1 MKNSILKLVKW
12 FCRRLTLNEFHSA
25 VTIFLE
31 VLNEER
37 HDIKFKPDEKPPHY
51 RNFRVDMVPPL
62 TESPLKNIQPELN
75 WQQLKHQF
83 RVRHGKDIAPVRRR
97 KGAQAPPAYC
107 TCEKCGA
114 PSRYLYLNDGKK
126 ASQVRCKICNSLSV
140 THRVRRESQAKY
152 FCPHC
157 GYALGEWKARKDA
170 IIFKCPNVKCPH
182 FLNNFQ
188 TLTPQE
194 RKERQNKY
202 NPNYKL
208 HYQYREYHFSP
219 GDLLPQRPE
228 LETRVNLNRIHNNYH
243 TVGLILS
250 CFINIGLSSRQT
262 RDVLKGFF
270 GLSVSHQTV
279 INYVNASAAIISPWL
294 DRNLPVPGKLAAGD
308 ETYIIVEN
316 QYQYTW
322 FIIDKITR
330 AICGYNLSNSRDTAS
345 ALATIRNAYGEP
357 GENPGEYEF
366 IGDGLPS
373 YDNAVMA
380 YNESLE
386 KPQIIR
392 RTVVGLENINQES
405 KDFRPLKQIVERLNR
420 TYKFHTRPRAG
431 FKTFSG
437 AISLT
442 TLFVAF
448 YNFLR
453 PHSFN
458 KKSAPPISLKCLDG
472 IDSFP
477 KQWEVLLKQAAI

>member
-1 MKNSILKLVKW
+1 LKNSILKLVKW

-25 VTIFLE
+25 VVIIQE
-31 VLNEER
+31 VLNGER
-37 HDIKFKPDEKPPHY
+37 HDIKFKPEKKPPHY

-62 TESPLKNIQPELN
+62 DEPLAKNTQPELN

-83 RVRHGKDIAPVRRR
+83 RVRHGKDITPVRRR
-97 KGAQAPPAYC
+97 KNAQIPPAYC

-114 PSRYLYLNDGKK
+114 PSRYLYINDGKK

-140 THRVRRESQAKY
+140 TNRTRRESQAKY
-152 FCPHC
+152 YCPHC
-157 GYALGEWKARKDA
+157 GYALFIWKIRKDA
-170 IIFKCPNVKCPH
+170 SIYKCPNNKCSH
-182 FLNNFQ
+182 YLSNLE

-194 RKERQNKY
+194 REERTNKY

-219 GDLLPQRPE
+219 QDLKTQRPE
-228 LETRVNLNRIHNNYH
+228 IKTKVNLKRIHNNYH
-243 TVGLILS
+243 TVGLVLS

-262 RDVLKGFF
+262 REVLKGLF
-270 GLSVSHQTV
+270 GISISHQTV
-279 INYVNASAAIISPWL
+279 INYVNATAAIISPWL

-308 ETYIIVEN
+308 ETYIVVEN
-316 QYQYTW
+316 QWQYTW

-345 ALATIRNAYGEP
+345 ALATLINAYGDP

-366 IGDGLPS
+366 VGDGWMA
-373 YDNAVMA
+373 YDNAIMA
-380 YNESLE
+380 YNADLK
-386 KPQIIR
+386 KPQLIR

-405 KDFRPLKQIVERLNR
+405 KEFRPLKQIVERLNR

-437 AISLT
+437 ATSLT

-453 PHSFN
+453 PHSYR
-458 KKSAPPISLKCLDG
+458 KSKPPVELECLKSV
-472 IDSFP
+472 DSFP
-477 KQWEVLLKQAAI
+477 KQWEILLKQAAI